1 MKLYFITHLLI
12 TPSCQEWMIYE
23 CCYGRRHSPLLL
35 PLRFYSL
42 VWIITVT
49 NSSCSRM
56 AFWIER
62 EGESASEREAAI
74 ERREAWEI
82 NSSELTLRG
91 PGTAEYCSS
100 GGEMG
105 RWRGGR
111 KEKNPYAARE
121 MNLMISGGR
130 GEDHHSLLLT
140 IKIRLASTVST
151 LASVKAW
158 QRREGGQP
166 PRGCLRV
173 CHVNY
178 GDPTVPFT
186 DCSGLKEIHNP
197 FILASTVTDSISAPS
212 FLYFGNLL
220 FAVFAAM
227 FSLNPKSAILASKYL
242 T

>member
-1 MKLYFITHLLI
+1 MFNRLSSKLQAAVFVNTVLFNSYVLYSVVKLIFVTHLLI
-12 TPSCQEWMIYE
+12 NPSCQEWMIDE
-23 CCYGRRHSPLLL
+23 CFYSWCHSPLLL

-49 NSSCSRM
+49 NSSCSQM

-62 EGESASEREAAI
+62 EGESAREREAAT
-74 ERREAWEI
+74 EKREAWEI

-105 RWRGGR
+105 RWREARG
-111 KEKNPYAARE
+111 KKNPYAARE

-158 QRREGGQP
+158 QGREGGQP
-166 PRGCLRV
+166 PVGVWEFAMWTMETPQCL
-173 CHVNY
+173 
-178 GDPTVPFT
+178 
-186 DCSGLKEIHNP
+186 
-197 FILASTVTDSISAPS
+197 
-212 FLYFGNLL
+212 
-220 FAVFAAM
+220 
-227 FSLNPKSAILASKYL
+227 SLTAQASKKSTAPFYWPAL
-242 T
+242 

>member
-1 MKLYFITHLLI
+1 MSSLWEA
-12 TPSCQEWMIYE
+12 QERLNIV
-23 CCYGRRHSPLLL
+23 
-35 PLRFYSL
+35 L
-42 VWIITVT
+42 VV
-49 NSSCSRM
+49 
-56 AFWIER
+56 
-62 EGESASEREAAI
+62 
-74 ERREAWEI
+74 
-82 NSSELTLRG
+82 
-91 PGTAEYCSS
+91 
-100 GGEMG
+100 G
-105 RWRGGR
+105 RWGDGGGGR

-158 QRREGGQP
+158 QGREGGQP

-197 FILASTVTDSISAPS
+197 FLLASTVTDGISALS
-212 FLYFGNLL
+212 FLYFGNSLLL
-220 FAVFAAM
+220 FLLPCFIKPPNLRCWGYNLLVACETGQNINFICEQWSVTSPSFFHFFFSVF
-227 FSLNPKSAILASKYL
+227 FDLFTHPHFILMMCVNL
-242 T
+242 

>member
-1 MKLYFITHLLI
+1 MHYTSTTDICCFVLFSCPCLCVQLLKSCKLQKWYFVTLFLLN
-12 TPSCQEWMIYE
+12 PSCQEWMIYE
-23 CCYGRRHSPLLL
+23 CCYSRRHSPLLL

-105 RWRGGR
+105 RWRGW
-111 KEKNPYAARE
+111 
-121 MNLMISGGR
+121 GGGAKGKKSLCSQRNELDDLR
-130 GEDHHSLLLT
+130 GAGGGSPF
-140 IKIRLASTVST
+140 LAPDN
-151 LASVKAW
+151 
-158 QRREGGQP
+158 Q
-166 PRGCLRV
+166 
-173 CHVNY
+173 N
-178 GDPTVPFT
+178 
-186 DCSGLKEIHNP
+186 
-197 FILASTVTDSISAPS
+197 
-212 FLYFGNLL
+212 
-220 FAVFAAM
+220 
-227 FSLNPKSAILASKYL
+227 
-242 T
+242 

>member
-1 MKLYFITHLLI
+1 
-12 TPSCQEWMIYE
+12 MIYE
-23 CCYGRRHSPLLL
+23 CWYSWCHSPLLL

-56 AFWIER
+56 AFWIEG

-100 GGEMG
+100 GGEKG
-105 RWRGGR
+105 LVGWWWGLREG
-111 KEKNPYAARE
+111 KKNPYATRE
-121 MNLMISGGR
+121 MNLMISRGR

-158 QRREGGQP
+158 QGREGAHPTHPHP
-166 PRGCLRV
+166 PVGVWEFAMWTMETPQCLSLTAQAPKKSSSLF
-173 CHVNY
+173 Y
-178 GDPTVPFT
+178 W
-186 DCSGLKEIHNP
+186 
-197 FILASTVTDSISAPS
+197 SA
-212 FLYFGNLL
+212 L
-220 FAVFAAM
+220 
-227 FSLNPKSAILASKYL
+227 
-242 T
+242 